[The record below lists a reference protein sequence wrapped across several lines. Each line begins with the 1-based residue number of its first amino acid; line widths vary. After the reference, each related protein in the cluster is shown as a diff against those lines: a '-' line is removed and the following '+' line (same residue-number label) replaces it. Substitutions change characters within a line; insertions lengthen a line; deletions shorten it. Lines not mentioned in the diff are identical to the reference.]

1 MNMLEHPQVKVPA
14 DLSHFWLIIA
24 ISNTPRYKRRY
35 ELFWPFVKMV
45 KAAGI
50 NYVVVEMQ
58 LGHRP
63 FMVTEPNNPNNV
75 QIRGV
80 DEFWHK
86 ENLQNIGWKRAME
99 LDPHIR
105 EVMFCDADLRPMAHP
120 RDWFEEV
127 WHELQHNQ
135 AVQCFEYIMNLD
147 SESNPLSHPRRG
159 FMGSYRRG
167 ARNMPVFR
175 GQGLGKTVKALKKP
189 DSEDSGAFWL
199 GSPGG
204 AWAWNHDAL
213 LQVGGLLDI
222 CILGSSDW
230 HMAQGLLGFLE
241 PVDGENWH
249 PDYAKA
255 LYNWQDRALHWIKK
269 DVGFVRGGV
278 LHDNHGPMMFRY
290 YVNRKMI
297 LVENEFQP
305 PVDLKK
311 DAHGLYQLE
320 TREPRQINMR
330 DDIVDYFR
338 ARMEDMQEY
347 RKIESPKGG

>member
-1 MNMLEHPQVKVPA
+1 MLKH
-14 DLSHFWLIIA
+14 
-24 ISNTPRYKRRY
+24 
-35 ELFWPFVKMV
+35 
-45 KAAGI
+45 AGI
-50 NYVVVEMQ
+50 NYVIVEMQ

-63 FMVTEPNNPNNV
+63 FMVTEAGNPHHV

-86 ENLQNIGWKRAME
+86 ENLQNLGWQRAMQ
-99 LDPHIR
+99 LDPGIR
-105 EVMFCDADLRPMAHP
+105 EVMFSDADLRPMCEP
-120 RDWFEEV
+120 RAWFEEI
-127 WHELQHNQ
+127 WHECQHHQ

-147 SESNPLSHPRRG
+147 SESNPLASPRRG

-167 ARNMPVFR
+167 ARKMPVFK
-175 GQGLGKTVKALKKP
+175 GQGLNKSQKGIKTSDKDGV
-189 DSEDSGAFWL
+189 DSGAFWL

-204 AWAWNHDAL
+204 AWAWNHEAL

-222 CILGSSDW
+222 CILGSADW

-241 PVDGENWH
+241 PVEGEHWH

-255 LYNWQDRALHWIKK
+255 LYNWQERALRWVKK

-278 LHDNHGPMMFRY
+278 LHDNHGPMLYRY

-305 PVDLKK
+305 SVDLKR

-320 TREPRQINMR
+320 TWEPRQIDMR
-330 DDIVDYFR
+330 DDVVDYFR
-338 ARMEDMQEY
+338 ARMEDMQEF
-347 RKIESPKGG
+347 RKIEKP